1 MKTKIYTDKEI
12 EYLLKN
18 KFVTKILYKR
28 SIEYSN
34 IFKLW
39 TVLQKIK
46 YPEKTAR
53 DIFEEAGFNTR
64 LMNSKLPQARIRAWY
79 LCYERYGFEYFI
91 STSTITKM
99 KDDCLNQ
106 IINNSETLED
116 KIYNK
121 VVLEIYQMLG
131 GK

>member
-1 MKTKIYTDKEI
+1 MKIKIYTDKEI

-53 DIFEEAGFNTR
+53 DIFEEAGFDTR
-64 LMNSKLPQARIRAWY
+64 LMNSKLPQARIRSWY

-91 STSTITKM
+91 STRTITKM

-106 IINNSETLED
+106 IINNSRTLED

>member
-1 MKTKIYTDKEI
+1 MKTKIYTNKEI

-18 KFVTKILYKR
+18 KFVSKILYKR
-28 SIEYSN
+28 LIEYSN

-64 LMNSKLPQARIRAWY
+64 LMNSKLPQARIRSWY

-91 STSTITKM
+91 STSTTTKM

-121 VVLEIYQMLG
+121 VVLVIYQTLG

>member
-18 KFVTKILYKR
+18 KFVNKILYKR

-53 DIFEEAGFNTR
+53 DIFE
-64 LMNSKLPQARIRAWY
+64 KLDLI
-79 LCYERYGFEYFI
+79 L
-91 STSTITKM
+91 
-99 KDDCLNQ
+99 D
-106 IINNSETLED
+106 
-116 KIYNK
+116 
-121 VVLEIYQMLG
+121 
-131 GK
+131 

>member
-12 EYLLKN
+12 EYLSKN

-64 LMNSKLPQARIRAWY
+64 LMNSKLPQARIRTRY
-79 LCYERYGFEYFI
+79 LCYEKYGFEYFI
-91 STSTITKM
+91 STSTITRM
-99 KDDCLNQ
+99 KDACLNQ
-106 IINNSETLED
+106 IINHSETLED

-131 GK
+131 EK

>member
-1 MKTKIYTDKEI
+1 MKTKIYTNKEI

-18 KFVTKILYKR
+18 KFVNKILYKR

-64 LMNSKLPQARIRAWY
+64 LMNSKLPQARIRSWY

-99 KDDCLNQ
+99 KDDCLNR
-106 IINNSETLED
+106 IINNFETLED

>member
-64 LMNSKLPQARIRAWY
+64 LMNSKLPQARIRSWY

-91 STSTITKM
+91 STSTITRM

-106 IINNSETLED
+106 IINHSETLED

-121 VVLEIYQMLG
+121 IVLEIYQMLG